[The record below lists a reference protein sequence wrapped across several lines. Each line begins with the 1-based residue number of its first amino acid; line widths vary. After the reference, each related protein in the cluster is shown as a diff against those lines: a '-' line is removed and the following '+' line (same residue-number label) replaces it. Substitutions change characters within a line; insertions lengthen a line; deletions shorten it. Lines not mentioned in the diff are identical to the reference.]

1 MIRQT
6 YITAILIAL
15 LLQGSVRAETSA
27 ITVLDYD
34 GCRVLV
40 QQGEILSMAE
50 LMELV
55 KSLSDG
61 RIIDTKLLQKGMDY
75 IYEMEIAGA
84 DGMVKMLYVDARNG
98 EISPLSDLPEQLSQS
113 ME

>member
-1 MIRQT
+1 MKRN
-6 YITAILIAL
+6 YIVAFVLSL
-15 LLQGSVRAETSA
+15 LLQGQVIAGDGMIKS
-27 ITVLDYD
+27 LDYD
-34 GCRVLV
+34 ACRVLV

-61 RIIDTKLLQKGMDY
+61 HIIDTKLLQKGTDY

-113 ME
+113 TE